1 MSEYQYFEFAA
12 VDRALT
18 PQQQAELRSRSTR
31 ATITAGS
38 FINEYHWG
46 GLKGDP
52 LEWMQR
58 YFDAHVYSA
67 NWGQCRLM
75 LRLPVSSF
83 DRSMV
88 DACVRRRSGRA
99 SPRFEQ
105 ALEASV
111 GREHCILGFSFND
124 ESGDLERFWGQTDGP
139 GWMARLLPL
148 RDELLRGD
156 LRPLYLGWLARVCA
170 DECDDED
177 IEPPL
182 PAGLATLTPSQQ
194 ALVEFLELDPDWL
207 HAAAAASPQQAP
219 AADPAYAT
227 WLAEQSPASLR
238 ERVQLLLESRGQ
250 EAERGARLAFLAWQ
264 AQRKPQQVYATR
276 RRVAEI
282 QLGVAAARKR
292 RLEAD
297 RRLKAAKE
305 AERQAKHA
313 AHLASLAAAPQLR
326 WQEIDGVLKRGT
338 GAAYDQALR
347 LAQELAEALKTHDRR
362 PEFDKGLVRLLATHG
377 KRPAWVA
384 RLEKAGLLWKTKR

>member
-1 MSEYQYFEFAA
+1 MSEYQYYEFAA

-18 PQQQAELRSRSTR
+18 PRQQAELRSRSTR

-46 GLKGDP
+46 DLKGDP
-52 LEWMQR
+52 LAWMQR

-75 LRLPVSSF
+75 LRLPVSSL
-83 DRSMV
+83 DRSML
-88 DACVRRRSGRA
+88 DACVRRRAGRT

-105 ALEASV
+105 ALEASIS
-111 GREHCILGFSFND
+111 GEHCILCFSFND
-124 ESGDLERFWGQTDGP
+124 ERGDLERFWSQTDGP

-170 DECDDED
+170 DECDDDD

-182 PAGLATLTPSQQ
+182 PAGLATLTPAQQ
-194 ALVEFLELDPDWL
+194 ALAEFLELDPDWL

-219 AADPAYAT
+219 AADPEYAA
-227 WLAEQSPASLR
+227 WLAAQSLASLR
-238 ERVQLLLESRGQ
+238 ARVQLLLEGRGQ
-250 EAERGARLAFLAWQ
+250 EAERSARQAFLAWE
-264 AQRKPQQVYATR
+264 AERRPQDMCAKR
-276 RRVAEI
+276 RSIAEI
-282 QLGVAAARKR
+282 EPGAAIARER
-292 RLEAD
+292 RLDAE
-297 RRLKAAKE
+297 RRLKAAAE
-305 AERQAKHA
+305 AERQAKRA
-313 AHLASLAAAPQLR
+313 AHLANLAAAPQKR
-326 WQEIDGVLKRGT
+326 WQEIDGVLKRGS
-338 GAAYDQALR
+338 GAAYDQAL
-347 LAQELAEALKTHDRR
+347 LLTQELAEALKAHDRR

-384 RLEKAGLLWKTKR
+384 RLEKAGFRWKTKR